1 MIHHI
6 QCDLLNATTDVIAHQ
21 VNCMG
26 VMGSGVAAQ
35 IKEQFPEV
43 YVRYRNVCRYSTPDV
58 LLGMAQYVAVPVSS
72 AKDRPLGIINL
83 FAQKSYGRDGRHT
96 DYAAFR
102 ESLRVMKNIM
112 YHRGYQSV
120 ALPYK
125 IGCVRGGGDWNR
137 VLRIIEEELSD
148 YEVFLCEKDMG

>member
-1 MIHHI
+1 MIHHVQGDI
-6 QCDLLNATTDVIAHQ
+6 FETNADVMAHQ

-35 IKEQFPEV
+35 IKERFPKV
-43 YVRYRNVCRYSTPDV
+43 YIRYRNVCRCSTPDV
-58 LLGMAQYVAVPVSS
+58 LLGMAQYVAIPAPSS
-72 AKDRPLGIINL
+72 KTRPLGIINL
-83 FAQKSYGRDGRHT
+83 FAQKSYGRDERHT
-96 DYAAFR
+96 NYDAFR
-102 ESLRVMKNIM
+102 ESVRVMKNIM

-125 IGCVRGGGDWNR
+125 IGCVRGGGDWNK

-148 YEVFLCEKDMG
+148 YEVFLYEKDMG

>member
-1 MIHHI
+1 MIHHV
-6 QCDLLNATTDVIAHQ
+6 QCDLLNATTDIIAHQ

-35 IKEQFPEV
+35 IRERFPEV
-43 YVRYRNVCRYSTPDV
+43 YVRYRNVCRYSEPDV
-58 LLGMAQYVAVPVSS
+58 LLGMAQYVAIPGSS
-72 AKDRPLGIINL
+72 DETRPHGVVNL
-83 FAQKSYGRDGRHT
+83 FSQKTYGRYVVQTNYR
-96 DYAAFR
+96 AFR

-120 ALPYK
+120 ALPYR

-137 VLRIIEEELSD
+137 VLRIIEKELSD